1 MTIVLMEISAKVL
14 LAIVTICHDP
24 DFSFHGIEAGQPKE
38 GKLDSLHPNE
48 EHAQLAA
55 R

>member
-1 MTIVLMEISAKVL
+1 MTIVLMEIFAKVL
-14 LAIVTICHDP
+14 PALATLCHDP
-24 DFSFHGIEAGQPKE
+24 DFSSHGIEAGQPKE
-38 GKLDSLHPNE
+38 GKLDSLHPNK